1 MKKRWFILLFP
12 SIVIISFFLPAVKL
26 YIHSGLGPQ
35 IAALFPPAISLKDI
49 MLGGAANLP
58 ADQLTPL
65 YNIRFEGWLLAAGVI
80 LMSLGAAAALM
91 DRKGALHSSL
101 ILSVLAAGLFSTFT
115 LQLMN
120 LSNSLLFRLLLG
132 MQAWAYL
139 PLAAG
144 VAQIVCVGVFMKST
158 RPLSVSDIA
167 WRRAGGI
174 LAFLTA
180 ASMMLPVFVVSVPD
194 TITASPADAAAMA
207 RSSSMIDEMLGSEPS
222 LARIALDKEVF
233 SDVLTG
239 DLAALAPYSA
249 DSSNIKGIFTITTSN
264 SSLNIS
270 LLTAVILL
278 MVSGVLAFLP
288 KVDRWFPLSMN
299 MAAFIVMAAS
309 SLGIMNI
316 GAGDMF
322 TTATRQLIRLGLG
335 HLTVVPMMAALLAG
349 GAALCGVMS
358 VRAANEPHFINPIP
372 AKHHLY
378 LTALLLA
385 AVSLGLML
393 MPGMEFSFVKPGR
406 SKVQSIVTF
415 SGLQALAM
423 RAPEDILHPKD
434 AKGSLLYEAEAPE
447 GGMNDA
453 AVESAMRGLS
463 ASYSAL
469 TWISVL
475 SALAGLYTLVSRRHK
490 KLTIAMLL
498 AAFAGRVLTW
508 LLMTAQMPRVIGH
521 AGGTVSLYL
530 SLPLLVFAAF
540 FTNFAGRDTLPKKY
554 KLFLMILPFL
564 AAVFLFSY
572 LPLYGWSYAFFNY
585 KFGLPMS
592 QQEFVGFKWFTEMFA
607 NLGHRENIFRVL
619 KNTFGMSGLNLLTSW
634 MPMVFAIFLNEIG
647 KTRFKKSVQ
656 IFTTLPNFISW
667 ALVFSFGMALFA
679 MDTGIFSKFMLAIGA
694 IDQPVPWLNS
704 PDHIWIKMWAWN
716 TWKGLGWGAI
726 MYLAAISGLDQELY
740 EAAKV
745 DGANRW
751 KQMRYITLPGLLPT
765 FFVLLLLSISNILN
779 NGLEQYMVFQNSM
792 NRHTIEVLDLYVFN
806 ITIASKGTTLYSFAT
821 AIGILKTIVSV
832 TLLFSANFISKRLRG
847 EAIV

>member
-1 MKKRWFILLFP
+1 MKRRRLILLFP
-12 SIVIISFFLPAVKL
+12 SLAIISFFLPAVKL
-26 YIHSGLGPQ
+26 YIHSGLGPE
-35 IAALFPPAISLKDI
+35 IAALFPSAVSLKDI
-49 MLGGAANLP
+49 MLRGAASLP
-58 ADQLTPL
+58 ADQITALQT
-65 YNIRFEGWLLAAGVI
+65 IHFEGWLLWAGII
-80 LMSLGAAAALM
+80 LMSLGAAAALT
-91 DRKGALHSSL
+91 DRKGALQASL
-101 ILSVLAAGLFSTFT
+101 VLSLLAAGLFFTFT
-115 LQLMN
+115 MQLMN
-120 LSNSLLFRLLLG
+120 LSGSLLFRLLLSA
-132 MQAWAYL
+132 QAWAYV
-139 PLAAG
+139 PLAACI
-144 VAQIVCVGVFMKST
+144 AQLVCAAVFMKGA
-158 RPLSVSDIA
+158 RPLPLSDTA
-167 WRRAGGI
+167 WRRAGGV
-174 LAFLTA
+174 LALLTVA
-180 ASMMLPVFVVSVPD
+180 CMLLPVFVISVPD
-194 TITASPADAAAMA
+194 TITASRADAAAMN
-207 RSSSMIDEMLGSEPS
+207 RSSSMIREMLGSEPS
-222 LARIALDKEVF
+222 LFRIARDEGVF
-233 SDVLTG
+233 NDVLTG
-239 DLAALAPYSA
+239 DIAALAPFSA
-249 DSSNIKGIFTITTSN
+249 DSSNIKGIFTISTSKAAPD
-264 SSLNIS
+264 IS
-270 LLTAVILL
+270 LMAAVILL
-278 MVSGVLAFLP
+278 AVSAALAFMP
-288 KVDRWFPLSMN
+288 RVDRWFPMSISLAS
-299 MAAFIVMAAS
+299 FVIVAAS
-309 SLGIMNI
+309 SLGIVSVD
-316 GAGDMF
+316 AGDMF
-322 TTATRQLIRLGLG
+322 TTATRQLSHLGLG
-335 HLTVVPMMAALLAG
+335 KLTAVPMMAVLLCG

-358 VRAANEPHFINPIP
+358 VRRANEPHFVNPIP
-372 AKHHLY
+372 AKYHLY
-378 LTALLLA
+378 LTAMLLA
-385 AVSLGLML
+385 LISLGLML
-393 MPGMEFSFVKPGR
+393 LPGVEFSFVKPGK
-406 SKVQSIVTF
+406 SKAVSSIAF
-415 SGLQALAM
+415 SGAQALAM
-423 RAPEDILHPKD
+423 QTPDDILRPKD
-434 AKGSLLYEAEAPE
+434 AKGGLLYGPQAEE
-447 GGMNDA
+447 GGMSGAD
-453 AVESAMRGLS
+453 VEGSMRGLS
-463 ASYSAL
+463 AIYSAL
-469 TWISVL
+469 TW
-475 SALAGLYTLVSRRHK
+475 SAALLVSASLYTLAARRRK
-490 KLTIAMLL
+490 KVTITLLL
-498 AAFAGRVLTW
+498 ASFAARVLTW
-508 LLMTAQMPRVIGH
+508 LVMSSRMPESIGK
-521 AGGTVSLYL
+521 ASGMLSLYI
-530 SLPLLVFAAF
+530 SLPLLLFAAF
-540 FTNFAGRDTLPKKY
+540 FTNFAAHETLPKKY

-564 AAVFLFSY
+564 TAVFLFSY

-592 QQEFVGFKWFTEMFA
+592 QQEFVGFKWFSEMFT